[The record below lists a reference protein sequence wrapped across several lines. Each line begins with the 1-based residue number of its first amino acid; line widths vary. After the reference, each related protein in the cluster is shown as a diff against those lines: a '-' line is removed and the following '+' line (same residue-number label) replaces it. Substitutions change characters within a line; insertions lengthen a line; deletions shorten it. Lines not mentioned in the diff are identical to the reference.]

1 MVNEDLLWQFLEEHP
16 KQNAP
21 WCEWQ
26 DAFGG
31 WDSFTGFERKFLQ
44 LTSQRASAVNC
55 RTDCGLGC
63 PRKVVEHAADDIVA
77 VCPEQEEKPY
87 SLNKRD
93 VLVYTLNRSA
103 FHKSICS
110 GLGITLNENAL
121 DGIPRVCRV
130 GDFIPTAGYS
140 FPVYLTFKDN
150 PEELLESVRNIT
162 LLGQGPFALLIPTRN
177 QLTPRIE
184 DQLQRSGSI
193 SLVLSE
199 EFSIQ
204 GNGSLKAA
212 RSVTDV
218 FAVFQAEVPE
228 PDSGGM
234 VHFDTPAGISWS
246 GITIKFVDGHTVS
259 IHTTKS
265 HGRYNYTQMGLANNR
280 NGNPTVHWTLLRDF
294 AENRGIIDN
303 TSPKDTPFHH
313 MPKRKQDLSKKLRQF
328 FRLTNDPIEYLKEEG
343 CYRCLF
349 TIKPEGDDDST
360 YINEDALYE

>member
-1 MVNEDLLWQFLEEHP
+1 MVSEALLWQFLEEHP

-44 LTSQRASAVNC
+44 LTSQRAFAVNC

-87 SLNKRD
+87 SLNKKD

-110 GLGITLNENAL
+110 GLGITLNENGL
-121 DGIPRVCRV
+121 DGIPGVCRV

-140 FPVYLTFKDN
+140 FPIHLTFKDN

-162 LLGQGPFALLIPTRN
+162 LLGQGPFTLFIPTRK
-177 QLTPRIE
+177 QLTPRVE
-184 DQLQRSGSI
+184 DQLQKSGSI
-193 SLVLSE
+193 CLVLSE

-204 GNGSLKAA
+204 GNGSLKAV
-212 RSVTDV
+212 RSATDV
-218 FAVFQAEVPE
+218 FAAFQAEVPE

-234 VHFDTPAGISWS
+234 VHFDTPAGISWN

-265 HGRYNYTQMGLANNR
+265 HGRYNYTQMGMANTR
-280 NGNPTVHWTLLRDF
+280 NGNPTIPWELLRAF
-294 AENRGIIDN
+294 AESRGQIDWQ
-303 TSPKDTPFHH
+303 SQHASFKVKDQKP
-313 MPKRKQDLSKKLRQF
+313 RLSKKLREF
-328 FRLTNDPIEYLKEEG
+328 FRLKEDPIEYLKEEG

-360 YINEDALYE
+360 YINEDSFYE